1 MTLDEGTEGWDG
13 DVVFSDIPLT
23 ARNIED
29 GANWI
34 QNLTLHHTPGYTTAE
49 EIKRLQTDLMQE
61 PPFSHLDADQVQKR
75 LDKHAEDGRLKPRLA
90 WLFTAGD
97 DLGSMAFEP
106 MTSTGGAKQSD
117 KVEHDGQR
125 FRGNSDRDYKR
136 NQRIKCGIRSLPPKQ
151 CNTAKAQ
158 FSGRP
163 EILCPDA
170 QLHVLTAHT
179 HYTKTRKGRKPQK
192 CSKSSVPNL
201 YKALLPPIHGRT

>member
-1 MTLDEGTEGWDG
+1 M
-13 DVVFSDIPLT
+13 FSDIPLT

-117 KVEHDGQR
+117 KVEHDGSNDFAETVTAITSGIKGDVGR
-125 FRGNSDRDYKR
+125 VVIVDRYSKTV
-136 NQRIKCGIRSLPPKQ
+136 QL
-151 CNTAKAQ
+151 
-158 FSGRP
+158 SGRW
-163 EILCPDA
+163 
-170 QLHVLTAHT
+170 
-179 HYTKTRKGRKPQK
+179 KPFGT
-192 CSKSSVPNL
+192 P
-201 YKALLPPIHGRT
+201 